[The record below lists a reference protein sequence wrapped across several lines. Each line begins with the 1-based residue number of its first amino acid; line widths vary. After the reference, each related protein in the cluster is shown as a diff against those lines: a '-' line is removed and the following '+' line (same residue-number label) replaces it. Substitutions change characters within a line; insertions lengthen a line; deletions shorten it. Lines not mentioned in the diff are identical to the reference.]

1 MTHDQIPARAAAR
14 PRTRGTAVRRWSAM
28 SEELP
33 PPADQDASAP
43 WWAGHPAPL
52 PIRRRS
58 RAAVAAS
65 VAAILLVL
73 FFGAAGV
80 VYRVL
85 HRTGGPGP
93 SAAAPAATAGS
104 SAAATPSTPGGSG
117 TPTATAVA
125 PAPGAVATVQA
136 YYAAINQ
143 HRYTRAWRLGGRNT
157 GSSYQSF
164 VSGFAT
170 TAHDRVT
177 IQFVS
182 GNIVTAELTA
192 RLTDGTVNTYQGTY
206 FVHHGVITRFNVHQ
220 IG

>member
-1 MTHDQIPARAAAR
+1 
-14 PRTRGTAVRRWSAM
+14 
-28 SEELP
+28 
-33 PPADQDASAP
+33 
-43 WWAGHPAPL
+43 
-52 PIRRRS
+52 
-58 RAAVAAS
+58 
-65 VAAILLVL
+65 
-73 FFGAAGV
+73 
-80 VYRVL
+80 
-85 HRTGGPGP
+85 
-93 SAAAPAATAGS
+93 
-104 SAAATPSTPGGSG
+104 
-117 TPTATAVA
+117 
-125 PAPGAVATVQA
+125 VATVRA

-143 HRYTRAWRLGGRNT
+143 HRYARAWRLGGRNT

-164 VSGFAT
+164 ISGFAT